1 MTEVLPRRRANT
13 RQRLLDSALEVFV
26 EDGFGAASI
35 EMIADRAGFTRGA
48 FYSNFASKEELFIEL
63 TKQQFDRRLR
73 RAIAAFRNLS
83 GQLVQA
89 DVINTQAVGQLIA
102 STLSDPETERQWHIL
117 YTEAELFAL
126 RNPTLDPA
134 IIEFDDQ
141 YRDEIVRAISPLLE
155 AIGMRFAGDP
165 QSIMRMLITAYL
177 SVARGTFLSPDLD
190 FDQALSR
197 QMAWFTQMLD
207 RLVERDD

>member
-73 RAIAAFRNLS
+73 RAIAAFQNLS